1 MERCVKRVTVP
12 GGAKYESSIAL
23 APRGDRSLLKL
34 KLQAAAV
41 GVFFTFHLAA
51 QHSALSMDDHIIFN
65 LLRAGGSLI
74 DSTPSE
80 TPTNVAD
87 VLKQRLTQYF
97 SVRGLEC
104 PAMDGTLEGLQART
118 ATEAMYVLECL
129 QREWSR
135 DDAAFQSQEGP
146 SNASIGSRD
155 LAQIRTLISIVFK
168 WGVEPQL
175 GRVANA
181 IPVKTSQAHAGA
193 KIIDLTGVPDDYE
206 RLSETIIR
214 LLRLP
219 YPHGPQTPLLQ
230 TAITSALLNKHL
242 ADLLKPSIVLGWLPK
257 NLATDSV
264 KPVDSIRPSVMQL
277 LSTLSAAQ
285 TIAALGSILSDSSIA
300 LPYARKS
307 CGFLLSRQLLRPEGV
322 AGLLGAMFGEE
333 DISGEDAPLEKLEH
347 VARLLGTV
355 PASMKAEDYY
365 GVIIPRLL
373 AILSTGPKRIPPIY
387 RRAIAFA
394 LSRMLASEKGD
405 KEASIVSNILLARLH
420 RPFLVTSPDVPG
432 HENNEETPQAPATPE
447 LTPEL
452 TPSEALDV
460 LQTLLTNADP
470 SPTFISSLLTPILPP
485 LYAIVSHLEAT
496 KASDPALKESVRGFL
511 VTWGRIVNTNEG
523 IDALWE
529 VVLGEGGEWKA
540 DVTGSLAR
548 LETTE
553 RNPTLSLFTPEDLR
567 RAEEVVQFVHY
578 LKSID
583 RSDISSEV
591 FVKFLEAYR
600 ELKAQPD
607 SDPLR
612 TLLHLQLILQMQT
625 QLATDD
631 SASSILNKPDHI
643 LSFIKHALE
652 SAASPAAQSPKREPR
667 ANGGGLNLQD
677 LRIVDEEEEPEV
689 DEGDSDDEGPEVGAS
704 GDDEMVAT
712 SVNLLLSI
720 LEAHPDLSART
731 APILNDIFSLL
742 EPLSKDS
749 SDTIRPLAREARMV
763 MTARLASTSAA
774 GSSRKAK
781 KSKGDEETPQETYQ
795 KALKLLQDPLLPVRA
810 HGLLLLRN
818 LVSAR
823 RATPGRGT
831 SVQDDDSYMYLNAVQ
846 GLSAMV
852 DGYGKEVLR
861 GLVRT
866 YCDGTEGPGKGGV
879 MTQQEVDVRTRVG
892 EALVQVVRRCGDAL
906 PAYVDILVPPL
917 FRVLRTSDLPTTL
930 RTSAISLLAQ
940 CAKTNSLALLP
951 YATDLA
957 EAMIDLLQVE
967 TVPATPRKENRP
979 REDQQAH
986 DREGEDKGTRDKDE
1000 DGPPPP
1006 PTPDT
1011 MDAQPTSSN
1020 SKFPPLRRAAL
1031 HFLTLLIQACTAQL
1045 YDLDAGGA
1053 PAFPTFPTRLVR
1065 RAKTTLGY
1073 VAATDEDAVVRV
1085 MAREALEEMDQLAQA
1100 MVGA

>member
-1 MERCVKRVTVP
+1 
-12 GGAKYESSIAL
+12 
-23 APRGDRSLLKL
+23 
-34 KLQAAAV
+34 
-41 GVFFTFHLAA
+41 
-51 QHSALSMDDHIIFN
+51 MDDHIIFN

-118 ATEAMYVLECL
+118 ATEALYVLECL

-230 TAITSALLNKHL
+230 TAITSALLNKHV

-264 KPVDSIRPSVMQL
+264 KPVDFIRPSVMQL

-285 TIAALGSILSDSSIA
+285 TIAAFGSILSDSSIA

-373 AILSTGPKRIPPIY
+373 AILSTDPKRIPPIY

-447 LTPEL
+447 LTP
-452 TPSEALDV
+452 SEALDV

-470 SPTFISSLLTPILPP
+470 SPTFISSLLTPILPA
-485 LYAIVSHLEAT
+485 LYAILSHLET
-496 KASDPALKESVRGFL
+496 IKASDPALKESVRGFL

-567 RAEEVVQFVHY
+567 RAEEVGELDADANLFDLRPDPVQFVRY

-591 FVKFLEAYR
+591 FVKLLEAYR
-600 ELKAQPD
+600 ELKAQPEN
-607 SDPLR
+607 DPLR
-612 TLLHLQLILQMQT
+612 TLLYLQLILQMQT

-689 DEGDSDDEGPEVGAS
+689 DEGDSDDEGPEMGAS

-831 SVQDDDSYMYLNAVQ
+831 VHLEEPALDRALVPGILSIFLQSVQDDDSYMYLNAVQ

-879 MTQQEVDVRTRVG
+879 MTQQEVDMRTRVG

-1000 DGPPPP
+1000 DRPPPP

-1045 YDLDAGGA
+1045 YDSDAGGA

-1085 MAREALEEMDQLAQA
+1085 MAREALEEIDQLAHA